1 MAGFQEID
9 TTGNESR
16 DLTDGKIREML
27 REIFAGDVSIAD
39 KPEIAAL
46 TAVATADGSD
56 AATTQALANALKVK
70 VNAII
75 AALKA

>member
-27 REIFAGDVSIAD
+27 RELFDGDVSIAD

-46 TAVATADGSD
+46 TAVATADASD
-56 AATTQALANALKVK
+56 LATAQALANALKTK